1 MKKTKTIRLPFAS
14 KYKKLLLQIKDA
26 YNNKSQLCLPNNV
39 WLDFRPG
46 HEYDKGCLDALP
58 RLYDGK
64 NFIDKYLGHIGQVV
78 HMTVYDCFEGDV
90 KILAVGEDRVFIEIV
105 DVLTCYSCQKA
116 HKPGEKYWIA
126 DWEIPPE
133 FESAATASET
143 ESNSFPF

>member
-1 MKKTKTIRLPFAS
+1 MERTKTIKLPFAS

-26 YNNKSQLCLPNNV
+26 YNNQSQLRLPNDV

-58 RLYDGK
+58 RLHDGET
-64 NFIDKYLGHIGQVV
+64 FIDKYLGRIGQVV
-78 HMTVYDCFEGDV
+78 HMVVYDCFEGDV
-90 KILAVGEDRVFIEIV
+90 KILAVGEDRVFVEIV

-133 FESAATASET
+133 SESAAAASES